1 MVSVLVAAVA
11 SCTRMRRIHLPC
23 KSISEAFVYAAL
35 GNKHRET
42 VLSRGEVVERAA
54 LSPTFDDGV
63 LERQPEATRTY
74 KCIDILHCNG
84 YAVLSQL
91 AMRFTWD
98 ENKNRQNLRKHD
110 VRFETA
116 VLVFD
121 DPYAITQ
128 RDVTFEDEERWIT
141 VGAIGPGSILLVV
154 HTFYEEHDEEV
165 IRVISARAAESHE
178 RRAYEEAHK
187 RAEARHPSHRGKK
200 RRRH

>member
-1 MVSVLVAAVA
+1 MGSNPTLSAISAKLLISLPLNPWCLSPLLYPA
-11 SCTRMRRIHLPC
+11 RMRQTVHTNVLTNAREDRI
-23 KSISEAFVYAAL
+23 
-35 GNKHRET
+35 
-42 VLSRGEVVERAA
+42 
-54 LSPTFDDGV
+54 
-63 LERQPEATRTY
+63 
-74 KCIDILHCNG
+74 
-84 YAVLSQL
+84 LSQSL
-91 AMRFTWD
+91 RAMRFEWD
-98 ENKNRQNLRKHD
+98 EQKNRQNLHKHD

-165 IRVISARAAESHE
+165 LRVISARAAESHE

-187 RAEARHPSHRGKK
+187 GAEARHPSYRRKK
-200 RRRH
+200 TRRH

>member
-1 MVSVLVAAVA
+1 
-11 SCTRMRRIHLPC
+11 
-23 KSISEAFVYAAL
+23 
-35 GNKHRET
+35 
-42 VLSRGEVVERAA
+42 
-54 LSPTFDDGV
+54 
-63 LERQPEATRTY
+63 
-74 KCIDILHCNG
+74 
-84 YAVLSQL
+84 
-91 AMRFTWD
+91 MRFIWD

-141 VGAIGPGSILLVV
+141 VGGIGPGSILLVV

-187 RAEARHPSHRGKK
+187 GAEARHPSDRRKK

>member
-1 MVSVLVAAVA
+1 
-11 SCTRMRRIHLPC
+11 
-23 KSISEAFVYAAL
+23 
-35 GNKHRET
+35 
-42 VLSRGEVVERAA
+42 
-54 LSPTFDDGV
+54 
-63 LERQPEATRTY
+63 
-74 KCIDILHCNG
+74 
-84 YAVLSQL
+84 
-91 AMRFTWD
+91 MRFEWD
-98 ENKNRQNLRKHD
+98 EQKNRQNLRKHD
-110 VRFETA
+110 VRFQTA

-141 VGAIGPGSILLVV
+141 VGAIRPGSTLLVV

-187 RAEARHPSHRGKK
+187 GTEARHAGDRRKK

>member
-1 MVSVLVAAVA
+1 MGYWSANLSQEVRTNVLTFFVS
-11 SCTRMRRIHLPC
+11 T
-23 KSISEAFVYAAL
+23 E
-35 GNKHRET
+35 
-42 VLSRGEVVERAA
+42 
-54 LSPTFDDGV
+54 
-63 LERQPEATRTY
+63 
-74 KCIDILHCNG
+74 
-84 YAVLSQL
+84 YAVLSRP

-128 RDVTFEDEERWIT
+128 RDVTFEEEERWIT
-141 VGAIGPGSILLVV
+141 AGAIGPGSILLVV
-154 HTFYEEHDEEV
+154 HAFYEAHNKAV

-187 RAEARHPSHRGKK
+187 GAEARHPSYRRKK
-200 RRRH
+200 RRGH